1 VIDAND
7 IKKAREIIA
16 EEIKSYT
23 EQGMSEIATCRYL
36 ANKYDCYWEAL
47 QKLAN
52 QNFKSI
58 KKSVE
63 TAEKILEKQIDSD
76 WLQMQ
81 ENILEKQNEN

>member
-1 VIDAND
+1 MIDAND

-23 EQGMSEIATCRYL
+23 SQGIGEIATCRYL
-36 ANKYDCYWEAL
+36 ANKYDCYREAL

>member
-1 VIDAND
+1 MIDAND
-7 IKKAREIIA
+7 IRKAREIIA

-23 EQGMSEIATCRYL
+23 EQGMSEIATCKYL

-47 QKLAN
+47 QKLAH

-63 TAEKILEKQIDSD
+63 TAEKILEKQ
-76 WLQMQ
+76 
-81 ENILEKQNEN
+81 NEYR